1 MAVNTLEKNSVL
13 KYFEIL
19 KDKFFKIL
27 LLNTIFF
34 TVFTLL
40 LVSVMGI
47 NAAVTSIFGQ
57 ISDVWTI
64 LTFSPFI
71 LLGPVI
77 AAIIKM
83 MRDYVR
89 EEPGFFL
96 QDLKKAFKD
105 NFKQSLVIAI
115 LQYVVIWVIII
126 AASFYYSLL
135 DNGAFYTIG
144 LGVTIFVALAVLVAS
159 YYVYMMTVTL
169 KLKIREIIKNSFIF
183 TMLCFLRNILLTVI
197 LAIWALFNAFLAY
210 LAITSGNSLV
220 YGLVICV
227 FMVLTFGIAFYTIA
241 FFTFP
246 PIKKYIL
253 DPYYEEHPEESSKS
267 VLDKPNADEIDYNA
281 EDVEKELPEFVYH
294 NGKMVH
300 RSAFEEENVFSD
312 ERILPE
318 DNSN

>member
-27 LLNTIFF
+27 LLNAIFF

-197 LAIWALFNAFLAY
+197 LAIWVLFNAFLAY

>member
-27 LLNTIFF
+27 LLNAIFF

>member
-27 LLNTIFF
+27 LLNAIFF
-34 TVFTLL
+34 TDLTLL
-40 LVSVMGI
+40 IVAIMGI
-47 NAAVTSIFGQ
+47 SAAVTSIFGEV
-57 ISDVWTI
+57 SDLWTL
-64 LTFSPFI
+64 LTFLPIS
-71 LLGPVI
+71 LLGPVV
-77 AAIIKM
+77 AAIMKM

-96 QDLKKAFKD
+96 EDLKKAFKD
-105 NFKQSLVIAI
+105 NFKQSLIISI
-115 LQYVVIWVIII
+115 LQYIVIWVVII
-126 AASFYYSLL
+126 AARFYYSLIG
-135 DNGAFYTIG
+135 NGIFYTIG

-183 TMLCFLRNILLTVI
+183 TMLCFLRNILLTLI
-197 LAIWALFNAFLAY
+197 LAFWILFNAFLVY
-210 LAITSGNSLV
+210 LAITSGNAFV
-220 YGLVICV
+220 YGIVISV
-227 FMVLTFGIAFYTIA
+227 FMVLTFGIMFYTIA

-253 DPYYEEHPEESSKS
+253 DPYYEEHPEETSKS
-267 VLDKPNADEIDYNA
+267 VTGKPNADEIDYNA
-281 EDVEKELPEFVYH
+281 TEKEQELPEFVYH

-300 RSAFEEENVFSD
+300 RSSLETESVFSD

-318 DNSN
+318 DEND

>member
-1 MAVNTLEKNSVL
+1 MAVKTMEKNSL
-13 KYFEIL
+13 SKYFEIL
-19 KDKFFKIL
+19 KDKFFKIM
-27 LLNTIFF
+27 LLNAIFF
-34 TVFTLL
+34 TVLTILI
-40 LVSVMGI
+40 VSIMGI
-47 NAAVTSIFGQ
+47 SAAATSIFGQ
-57 ISDVWTI
+57 ISDLWTL
-64 LTFSPFI
+64 LTFSPLI
-71 LLGPVI
+71 LLGPVC

-96 QDLKKAFKD
+96 EDLKKAFKD
-105 NFKQSLVIAI
+105 NFKQSIVISALQYIAI
-115 LQYVVIWVIII
+115 WLIII
-126 AASFYYSLL
+126 AARFYYSLV
-135 DNGAFYTIG
+135 DQGMFYTIG

-183 TMLCFLRNILLTVI
+183 TMLCFLRNVLLTVI
-197 LAIWALFNAFLAY
+197 LAVWVIFNAFLVY
-210 LAITSGNSLV
+210 LAISSGKSLV

-227 FMVLTFGIAFYTIA
+227 FMVLTFGILFYTIA

-253 DPYYEEHPEESSKS
+253 DPYYEAHPEESSKS
-267 VLDKPNADEIDYNA
+267 VLEKPSAEEIDYSA
-281 EDVEKELPEFVYH
+281 EEIEKELPEFVYH

-300 RSAFEEENVFSD
+300 RSALEEESVFSD

-318 DNSN
+318 DDN